1 MRIHRMN
8 LPEVPLMEM
17 GILPKRA
24 CSLGLHALVTICAL
38 ATLGV
43 APGVFA
49 ADRVVLCE
57 EFTNVA

>member
-1 MRIHRMN
+1 MN

-24 CSLGLHALVTICAL
+24 CSLGLHALVTVCAL
-38 ATLGV
+38 LALGSP
-43 APGVFA
+43 PGAFA

-57 EFTNVA
+57 EFSNFG